1 MVLEGSLNIFKEKGE
16 MVGRRGK
23 GGWAK
28 KGGGKGRKGGWAE
41 KGGQETISTL
51 YFYGGDGVNFV
62 PNR

>member
-16 MVGRRGK
+16 MVGKGE

-28 KGGGKGRKGGWAE
+28 KGGRAK

-51 YFYGGDGVNFV
+51 YF
-62 PNR
+62 